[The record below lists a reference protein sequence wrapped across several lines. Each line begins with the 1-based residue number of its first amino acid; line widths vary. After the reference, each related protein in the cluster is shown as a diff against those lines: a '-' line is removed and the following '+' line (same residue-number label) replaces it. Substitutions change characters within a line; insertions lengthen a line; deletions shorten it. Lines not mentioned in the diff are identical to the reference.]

1 MSSPVHHPQDLDA
14 ALMYAPPWARKSHR
28 SAAVE
33 GTDPVI
39 TSQIEGDEPAFDG
52 DRAMLA
58 LRHRLSLDPEIVPS
72 PIVIDR
78 GLRLDQIALRLC
90 AVATIA
96 ALVTWAVASLPA
108 KPGEDTSVQ
117 AAAVPP
123 VLPLSAKVLHVSE
136 VPQAPPQQTALPQQ
150 AAMVA
155 SPVLASALSAMSE
168 PLSQSAPVAVPS
180 QQAGVP
186 QTADAPPALGGAEIA
201 MLIKSG
207 KRQLMNGDISAARLL
222 LQRAAEAGSAEAA
235 LALGS
240 TFDPV
245 VIRQLG
251 AVGVQ
256 GDAATAREW
265 YQRAAQAGSRAAAQQ
280 LAKLAATG
288 Q

>member
-14 ALMYAPPWARKSHR
+14 ALMYAPPWARKSNR
-28 SAAVE
+28 SAAAE
-33 GTDPVI
+33 EADSATIAP
-39 TSQIEGDEPAFDG
+39 QIESEEPAFDG

-58 LRHRLSLDPEIVPS
+58 LRHRLSLDPEVVPS

-96 ALVTWAVASLPA
+96 ALVAWAVASLPA
-108 KPGEDTSVQ
+108 KPGEGTIVQ

-123 VLPLSAKVLHVSE
+123 PAVPVSAKVLHVSE
-136 VPQAPPQQTALPQQ
+136 VPQAPSQQT
-150 AAMVA
+150 AMVA

-168 PLSQSAPVAVPS
+168 PLSQSAPVAVPL
-180 QQAGVP
+180 QQESVP
-186 QTADAPPALGGAEIA
+186 QTADAPPALEAAEIA

-207 KRQLMNGDISAARLL
+207 KQQLMNGDISAARLL

-265 YQRAAQAGSRAAAQQ
+265 YQKAAQAGSRAAAQQ
-280 LAKLAATG
+280 LAKLAAAG